1 VYKTASIEILEDS
14 THTCDTELECKA
26 TATYNVYDGVY
37 PLYACGHTQVTTFTV
52 HLFRSGRVLCR
63 VP

>member
-1 VYKTASIEILEDS
+1 MYKTASIEILEDS

-37 PLYACGHTQVTTFTV
+37 PLYACGRHLTTAV
-52 HLFRSGRVLCR
+52 QRVATHK
-63 VP
+63 